1 MCDSQSDLGGVE
13 HNAARLLKASV
24 LRTLSPHRHF
34 LLGDCPDDCRYRS
47 GAIRPGFDVA
57 KVEEVVMKALAKEP
71 LQRFESVQAFADAL
85 TWAAE

>member
-13 HNAARLLKASV
+13 HNAARLLKGVCPANPFP
-24 LRTLSPHRHF
+24 SPP
-34 LLGDCPDDCRYRS
+34 LPPCRYRS
-47 GAIRPGFDVA
+47 GAIRPGFDEA

-71 LQRFESVQAFADAL
+71 IQRFESVQAFADAL